1 MVVEQSSFPNI
12 FQGEKYSVRIFI
24 AITVLAITA
33 LFFDLTP
40 KDNGKSNFG
49 IVAKEKEKTNY
60 IWPVDGEII
69 SDFGAPRKTWHNGID
84 IDMPEGTPIY
94 AAAAGKVIY
103 AGEQANVYGLMI
115 LISHSDGSTTMY
127 AHNAKNRVKNGQKV
141 KQGELIGYVGKS
153 GNADF
158 PKLHFSIFSE
168 GEALNPLDY
177 LPKQKVV
184 SNSTKYNWPV
194 NADIFSKSGKQ
205 LVTRIENTKAV
216 TGRISL
222 EINEE
227 QKTNHLGID
236 IYATEGTPVLAADDG
251 KVIFVGE
258 YENKLKMIVKH
269 SDGIFTSYTPIS
281 AKSTKKSGEKV
292 KRGEQIALVGE
303 TDSDTIPHLHFEIQR
318 KGEFLDPFGK
328 GFLIARPMKKSEP
341 ETMVATSEI
350 HKTADPETTTET
362 PKTKVPEKE
371 TETKETVTEIPK
383 TVALKET
390 VIKTIVTETPKVLEK
405 VSYMWP
411 IQNKIYP
418 DRASFKGGNGSG
430 FISSEFG
437 DGRNHAG
444 LDLAFGDGTK
454 IQAAASGT
462 VSFVGCDSKCGTTCD
477 DSCRKGYG
485 KYIKI
490 AHPDGKETRYAHLQ
504 EFKVTKGNTVSKGD
518 LIGLVGHTGTC
529 RSATGGTGAHLHFE
543 IREQAK
549 PIDPMR
555 YLPRIK

>member
-1 MVVEQSSFPNI
+1 MKVQTLKQNLIWNI
-12 FQGEKYSVRIFI
+12 FVAKRFSVHKFAIIFSL
-24 AITVLAITA
+24 VITA

-127 AHNAKNRVKNGQKV
+127 AHNAKNRVKNGHKV
-141 KQGELIGYVGKS
+141 KRGELIGYVGKS
-153 GNADF
+153 GNADV

-281 AKSTKKSGEKV
+281 AKSAKTSGEKV

-328 GFLIARPMKKSEP
+328 GFLA
-341 ETMVATSEI
+341 A
-350 HKTADPETTTET
+350 KTTKRVDPETTVVASVT

-371 TETKETVTEIPK
+371 TETKEAI
-383 TVALKET
+383 
-390 VIKTIVTETPKVLEK
+390 TETPKTIGQKEAAPKAIVAETSK
-405 VSYMWP
+405 TSENVSYAWP

-418 DRASFKGGNGSG
+418 DRASFRGGNGSG

-462 VSFVGCDSKCGTTCD
+462 VSFVGCDSKCGATCD
-477 DSCRKGYG
+477 NSCRKGYG

-490 AHPDGKETRYAHLQ
+490 SHPDGKETRYAHLQ
-504 EFKVTKGNTVSKGD
+504 EFKISKGDKVKQGD

-549 PIDPMR
+549 PINPKTF
-555 YLPRIK
+555 LPELR

>member
-1 MVVEQSSFPNI
+1 MFVFISNI
-12 FQGEKYSVRIFI
+12 FVAKRFSIYQF
-24 AITVLAITA
+24 AIIVSLVIPV
-33 LFFDLTP
+33 LFFTFTP
-40 KDNGKSNFG
+40 NDNGNNNFVM
-49 IVAKEKEKTNY
+49 VAKEKEKTNY
-60 IWPVDGEII
+60 IWPVDGDII

-84 IDMPEGTPIY
+84 IDLPEGTPIY
-94 AAAAGKVIY
+94 AAAEGKVIY
-103 AGEQANVYGLMI
+103 AGEQANIYGLMI
-115 LISHSDGSTTMY
+115 LVSHSDGSTTMY

-141 KQGELIGYVGKS
+141 EQGELIGWVGKS
-153 GNADF
+153 GNADVS
-158 PKLHFSIFSE
+158 KLHFSIFSE
-168 GEALNPLDY
+168 GEALNPLEY

-194 NADIFSKSGKQ
+194 NADIFSKSGEQIVK
-205 LVTRIENTKAV
+205 RIDNIKAV

-236 IYATEGTPVLAADDG
+236 IYATEGTPILAADEG

-258 YENKLKMIVKH
+258 YESKQKMIVKH
-269 SDGIFTSYTPIS
+269 SDGTFTSYTPIS
-281 AKSTKKSGEKV
+281 AKSAKKSGEKV

-318 KGEFLDPFGK
+318 KGEFLNPFK
-328 GFLIARPMKKSEP
+328 GFLAAKTTKRVEP
-341 ETMVATSEI
+341 ETAAVASETP
-350 HKTADPETTTET
+350 KTAEPETTTKT
-362 PKTKVPEKE
+362 PKPVAPKE
-371 TETKETVTEIPK
+371 TAPK
-383 TVALKET
+383 TIIA
-390 VIKTIVTETPKVLEK
+390 ETPKVLEK

-411 IQNKIYP
+411 IQNRIYP
-418 DRASFKGGNGSG
+418 DRASFRGGNGSG

-462 VSFVGCDSKCGTTCD
+462 VSFVGCDSKCGATCD

-490 AHPDGKETRYAHLQ
+490 SHPDGKETRYAHLQ
-504 EFKVTKGNTVSKGD
+504 EFKIAKGDKVKQGD
-518 LIGLVGHTGTC
+518 LIGFVGHTGTC
-529 RSATGGTGAHLHFE
+529 RSATGGRGAHLHFE

-549 PIDPMR
+549 PIDPKTF
-555 YLPRIK
+555 LPELK